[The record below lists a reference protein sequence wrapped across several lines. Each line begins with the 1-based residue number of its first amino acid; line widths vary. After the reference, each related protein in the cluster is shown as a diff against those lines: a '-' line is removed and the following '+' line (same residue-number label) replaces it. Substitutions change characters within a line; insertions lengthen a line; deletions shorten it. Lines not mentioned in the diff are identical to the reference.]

1 MDNSNPPRPSVNYTP
16 AFLIGIL
23 GTGLLG
29 LLCIIVVGGLAYF
42 RGFSPTAPTQ
52 TFTPAPMTVTPL
64 STGTAGAS
72 TLTPIATSTALPSAT
87 FTFAPTLTPSA
98 TFVYYTPTFLPTRT
112 RTPTSAPTKTFTPS
126 PTSTLTLDT
135 IHDTSYAIAYNSWIG
150 LPDSQ
155 TFGRGLRCSARK
167 GEVLAFDVP
176 ANAVKLALFF
186 YRGPNQGK
194 VRIILDDVAV
204 ETLDLYKNSE
214 QYQFAYNVPLTVPKQ
229 NHELRL
235 VVLHEKRNASSGYQ
249 VCFDG
254 LRVNN
259 KPVDDNYI
267 GVRYDAWTGL
277 VNGHAV
283 EGAYRMASIANSV
296 VTFDVVGNQFYWVT
310 ARGPNF
316 GLAEIYVDDQLM
328 MTADLYF
335 RAMQWNYAIHVQ
347 NLGGG
352 GHTVKIVVKGEHNP
366 QSGGDGIVFDG
377 FRIP

>member
-1 MDNSNPPRPSVNYTP
+1 MENSNPPRPSVNYTP

-29 LLCIIVVGGLAYF
+29 LLCIIIVGGLAYM
-42 RGFSPTAPTQ
+42 RGFSLAAPTQ
-52 TFTPAPMTVTPL
+52 TFTPAPTVTPL

-72 TLTPIATSTALPSAT
+72 TLTPTATSTALPSAT
-87 FTFAPTLTPSA
+87 FTFAPTPTPSA

-126 PTSTLTLDT
+126 PTPTLTLDT

-155 TFGRGLRCSARK
+155 AFGRGLRCSARK

-176 ANAVKLALFF
+176 ANTVKLSLIF

-194 VRIILDDVAV
+194 ARIILDGAAV
-204 ETLDLYKNSE
+204 ETLDLFKNNE
-214 QYQFAYNVPLTVPKQ
+214 QYQFVYNVPLTAPRQ
-229 NHELRL
+229 NHELRI
-235 VVLHEKRNASSGYQ
+235 VALHEKRNASSGYQ
-249 VCFDG
+249 ICFDG
-254 LRVNN
+254 LMVNN
-259 KPVDDNYI
+259 KPVDDDYFGI
-267 GVRYDAWTGL
+267 RYDAWTGL
-277 VNGHAV
+277 TNGNAV
-283 EGAYRMASIANSV
+283 SATYRMASIANSF
-296 VTFDVVGNQFYWVT
+296 VTFDISGGQFDWVT

-316 GLAEIYVDDQLM
+316 GLAEIYVDDQLL
-328 MTADLYF
+328 MTVDLYF
-335 RAMQWNYAIHVQ
+335 RVMQWNHTVHLQ

-352 GHTVKIVVKGEHNP
+352 GHTVKIVVKGEHNS